1 MNPRN
6 FFSDGPRDFRDGDP
20 SSRHGHG
27 GHEHPGQ
34 RERRGPGGHGRGFG
48 PGFGFGSGFG
58 GGAGFGPGFGGPGFG
73 RGGGRAR
80 RGDVRAALL
89 SLLSETSSNGYGL
102 IKAIAE
108 KTNGSWRPSPGSVY
122 PTLQQLV
129 DEGLIIA
136 VGEGRGTEYQLT
148 DAGGTYVRDHADEL
162 AAAWEA
168 TPGASDADRAFMEN
182 VGKLMAAV
190 HQFRGATPEQ
200 RAAASAK
207 LDETRRAL
215 YLILAD

>member
-1 MNPRN
+1 MNSRT
-6 FFSDGPRDFRDGDP
+6 FFSDDRRDSCDGDH
-20 SSRHGHG
+20 SSR
-27 GHEHPGQ
+27 HEHPGRGQ
-34 RERRGPGGHGRGFG
+34 RRGPGGHGRGFG
-48 PGFGFGSGFG
+48 PGFG
-58 GGAGFGPGFGGPGFG
+58 GPFG

-89 SLLSETSSNGYGL
+89 SLLSEKSSNGYGL

-129 DEGLIIA
+129 DEGLITA

-148 DAGGTYVRDHADEL
+148 DAGGTYVREHADEL
-162 AAAWEA
+162 DAAWEA

-182 VGKLMAAV
+182 VGKLMGV
-190 HQFRGATPEQ
+190 VQQFRGATEAQ